1 MKTRVEINNGHAKI
15 VLTPENEFER
25 TLIDNA
31 IKEDYNEKISITRE
45 YTFGEYKNREIAI
58 SLEKKNTKED
68 SRNIGASLD

>member
-45 YTFGEYKNREIAI
+45 YTFGEYKNREITI

-68 SRNIGASLD
+68 SRNIIVSLD